1 MIERRQRNRARHRP
15 ALALCYALLA
25 TAGCRDLDRFDT
37 GESGAYCGNIIDGP
51 FTRRGFEEGLALR
64 LTLDIDAL
72 QQAPGTLSTDDRET
86 GPCAPQPLLAAAPLR
101 VTPELF
107 SDPLSL
113 LEFGATRDH
122 NFMAWVESTCQGSA
136 LAVVSLMHS
145 GDAEVRLLRPG
156 TPLGADTPGDFGVF
170 QLRRTD
176 CEF

>member
-1 MIERRQRNRARHRP
+1 MNERLARLVR
-15 ALALCYALLA
+15 ALAVSGALA
-25 TAGCRDLDRFDT
+25 AAPGCRDLDRFDT
-37 GESGAYCGNIIDGP
+37 GESGAYCGSIIDGP
-51 FTRRGFEEGLALR
+51 FTRRGFDEGLELR

-72 QQAPGTLSTDDRET
+72 QRAPGTLGTNDRET
-86 GPCAPQPLLAAAPLR
+86 GPCAPQALFEAAPLR
-101 VTPELF
+101 VMPELF
-107 SDPLSL
+107 ADPLSL
-113 LEFGATRDH
+113 LEFGSTRDH

-136 LAVVSLMHS
+136 LAVVSLMQA

>member
-1 MIERRQRNRARHRP
+1 MA
-15 ALALCYALLA
+15 AA
-25 TAGCRDLDRFDT
+25 AGCRDLDRFDT

-51 FTRRGFEEGLALR
+51 FTRRGFNEGLGLR

-72 QQAPGTLSTDDRET
+72 QRAPGTLGSDDGET
-86 GPCAPQPLLAAAPLR
+86 GPCAPQPLFDAAPLR

-107 SDPLSL
+107 TDPLSL
-113 LEFGATRDH
+113 LEFGATRAH

-136 LAVVSLMHS
+136 LAVVSLMHT
-145 GDAEVRLLRPG
+145 GDAEVRLLRSG